1 MNVLTIGNSFTWSLR
16 RYFPD
21 VVKAAGEKLKIRFAN
36 FGGCELER
44 HWSYIKA
51 EIADPMCRVYDG
63 GNRLCEMLESCA
75 WDFVTIQQASHMSW
89 RAESFEPFAGN
100 IIDYVRKFAPSAE
113 IMIQQT
119 WAYRADSPRLQ
130 PEEWNITQQEMHE
143 RLTENYR
150 ALSERH
156 GLRVIPTGL
165 AVALSRQETP
175 VKYQGYDRAILDTLH
190 WPDLPPQ
197 AGDVVGQ
204 MTWMKDHETGAMK
217 IGADYIHLNLR
228 GDYMQ
233 ACLWYAVLFGRKAT
247 DVTFVPDD
255 IADDDAAFLREMA
268 ERARLEWK

>member
-21 VVKAAGEKLKIRFAN
+21 VVKAAGEKLHIRFAN

-51 EIADPMCRVYDG
+51 EMADPMCRVYDG
-63 GNRLCEMLESCA
+63 GNRLCEMLESCD

-100 IIDYVRKFAPSAE
+100 IIDYVRKFAPKAE

-143 RLTENYR
+143 KLTENYR
-150 ALSERH
+150 ALSERY

-165 AVALSRQETP
+165 AVALSRLETP
-175 VKYQGYDRAILDTLH
+175 VKYQGYDRAILNDLR

-204 MTWMKDHETGAMK
+204 MTWMKDHETGSMK